1 MRPMPRPFLAHIQ
14 EDAPSLLLDLGHGGG
29 QLLAAVTAEGAE
41 GVAGEALGVDPAE
54 DVLAV
59 ADVPLDQ
66 GDVVLSVQAV
76 HEAVGNELA
85 VFGGQF
91 HRSDPIYQLFMA
103 LTIVLQVPNG
113 DELDVVPF
121 GQLCQLRSTHH
132 GAVLPHDLAAQ
143 TALSQPRQPAQV
155 HRGLGVAVPL
165 QHAVLLGQQREH
177 MARPAEILRLGAR
190 PARRP

>member
-1 MRPMPRPFLAHIQ
+1 MSHPNLLGSQIEQVICGSAHLNGHPLCDLHAVLGQLVHLVRVVGQQPQALYTQLPQDLRAGVIFSLVPLESQRQVGFQGVHPLLLQLVGPELVDQADAPPFLAHIQ

-76 HEAVGNELA
+76 HEAVGDELA
-85 VFGGQF
+85 VFGG
-91 HRSDPIYQLFMA
+91 
-103 LTIVLQVPNG
+103 
-113 DELDVVPF
+113 
-121 GQLCQLRSTHH
+121 
-132 GAVLPHDLAAQ
+132 
-143 TALSQPRQPAQV
+143 
-155 HRGLGVAVPL
+155 
-165 QHAVLLGQQREH
+165 
-177 MARPAEILRLGAR
+177 
-190 PARRP
+190 